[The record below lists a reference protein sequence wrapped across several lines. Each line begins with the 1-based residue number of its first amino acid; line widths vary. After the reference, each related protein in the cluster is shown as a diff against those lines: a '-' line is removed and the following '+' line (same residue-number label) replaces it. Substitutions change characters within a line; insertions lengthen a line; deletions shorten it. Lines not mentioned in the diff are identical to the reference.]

1 LMDKKLEKY
10 IECMEFIEAHPE
22 LRGRYEVYVKNK
34 AEEEQLHKA
43 EQRIY
48 EASYQKTLNAE
59 NGGKVS
65 EVKKRFIEHFE
76 AQGLTKEQIKERYGD
91 ILGDDI

>member
-1 LMDKKLEKY
+1 MDKDFKKY

-22 LRGRYEVYVKNK
+22 LRSRYEVYVKNE
-34 AEEEQLHKA
+34 AEKEQLHKA

-48 EASYQKTLNAE
+48 EASYQKTLNEE
-59 NGGKVS
+59 NGSKVS

-76 AQGLTKEQIKERYGD
+76 KQGLTREQIKDRYGD
-91 ILGDDI
+91 ILGDFI